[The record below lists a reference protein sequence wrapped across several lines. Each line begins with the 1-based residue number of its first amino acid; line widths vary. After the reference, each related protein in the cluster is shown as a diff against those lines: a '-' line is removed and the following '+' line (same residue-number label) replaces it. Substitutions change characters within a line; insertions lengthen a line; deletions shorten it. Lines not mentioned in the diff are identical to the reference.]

1 MAGKIIKRI
10 WVIIRISA
18 LVKILTGDNMG
29 FDGNNEHTAL
39 WLCNM
44 LENVEEYLKDI
55 IYISLEWESTR

>member
-1 MAGKIIKRI
+1 M
-10 WVIIRISA
+10 IIRIST

-55 IYISLEWESTR
+55 IYISLE